1 MKKQLLIAAVAATM
15 TSVAMADIS
24 ITGKMKVNSKTT
36 DQNGTNT
43 NAISHEANLYIAGKS
58 GGTDFY
64 MELDSD
70 SGDFTTTTATAST
83 TTTNPASTAG
93 LDVED
98 IWMKTSVEGV
108 TVKAG
113 TWNGSDNILNADS
126 ARGAGKYSLSGTVA
140 GVDVTFEGQGNA
152 QASTGTTLATTLGG
166 VDVSYKNES
175 HQDQFKASGTVA
187 GLNYAIHHVDAD
199 AASSDKTSTEFSYD
213 FNGVTISAA
222 QANAQSSATI
232 TGDSY
237 FGDVTAYQTA
247 MAANDDIKGL
257 GLKTDVAG
265 NTLQAKFW
273 TMEDASAGNDVD
285 FVKLVATRALANGV
299 TLEVIYQDEDNT
311 TASSDKEFLDVE
323 LAVKF

>member
-24 ITGKMKVNSKTT
+24 ITGGMKVNSTTT
-36 DQNGTNT
+36 DHNSANT
-43 NAISHEANLYIAGKS
+43 NAISHEADLKVTGKT

-64 MELDSD
+64 MEINNDSADGTDDD
-70 SGDFTTTTATAST
+70 SNLG
-83 TTTNPASTAG
+83 
-93 LDVED
+93 VED
-98 IWMKTSVEGV
+98 IHMTTSIAGV
-108 TVKAG
+108 KVKAG
-113 TWNGSDNILNADS
+113 TWNGTDNILNADS

-237 FGDVTAYQTA
+237 FGDVTGYQTP

-273 TMEDASAGNDVD
+273 TMDDASAGNDVD

>member
-70 SGDFTTTTATAST
+70 SGDFGS
-83 TTTNPASTAG
+83 STAG
-93 LDVED
+93 ETTAADLDVED

-113 TWNGSDNILNADS
+113 TWNGSDSILSADS

-232 TGDSY
+232 SGDSY
-237 FGDVTAYQTA
+237 FGDVTAFQTA

>member
-24 ITGKMKVNSKTT
+24 ITGQMKVNSKTT
-36 DQNGTNT
+36 DQNGSNT

-70 SGDFTTTTATAST
+70 SGDFGT
-83 TTTNPASTAG
+83 STAG
-93 LDVED
+93 ETTAADLDVED

-113 TWNGSDNILNADS
+113 TWNGTDNILNADS

-232 TGDSY
+232 SGDSY
-237 FGDVTAYQTA
+237 FGDVTAFQTA

-285 FVKLVATRALANGV
+285 FVKLVATRALASGV

>member
-24 ITGKMKVNSKTT
+24 ITGQMKVNSKTT

-58 GGTDFY
+58 GGTDFH

-70 SGDFTTTTATAST
+70 SGDFSGTDAT
-83 TTTNPASTAG
+83 
-93 LDVED
+93 LRVED
-98 IWMKTSVEGV
+98 MWMKTSVEGV

>member
-24 ITGKMKVNSKTT
+24 ITGQMKVNSKTT

-70 SGDFTTTTATAST
+70 SGDFGT
-83 TTTNPASTAG
+83 STAG
-93 LDVED
+93 ETTAADLDVED

-113 TWNGSDNILNADS
+113 TWNGTDNILNADS

-232 TGDSY
+232 SGDSY
-237 FGDVTAYQTA
+237 FGDVTAFQTA

-285 FVKLVATRALANGV
+285 FVKLVATRALASGV